1 MADAISLYELRGDS
15 VVIHFGGETGSID
28 AYTFAGALIGLTQ
41 TAYAISLTVDPG
53 HEIEIRLEAI
63 GPGSFRARL
72 RRYKKQ
78 YGGVFTRAVEAVF
91 WGIVAN
97 IIYDA
102 LIKKDASP
110 RITIN
115 TNEVIVETE
124 GRVIIVP
131 RAVHDATQ
139 NVKNNPD
146 VQEGLRRTFEPLL
159 RDTNITEFALTSRMD
174 DPDPPVRVPRSEFPR
189 VLAAVSIFQKDTKE
203 RTIRETARVVIL
215 KAWLNHA
222 KRKWAFEWNGVPVS
236 APIAD
241 QDFLDKLERRELLL
255 GAGDALDVEI
265 AFKQRYDDELGVFV
279 NEPNS
284 FIIAKVVRPVPRSR
298 RSGSVSRHYRRS
310 IFCGHLR
317 RTAGLATST
326 RKSTLR

>member
-1 MADAISLYELRGDS
+1 LHSYDAARAGQQMADAISLHELRGDT
-15 VVIHFGGETGSID
+15 VVVHFGGEAGSID
-28 AYTFAGALIGLTQ
+28 AYTFADVLIGLTQ

-78 YGGVFTRAVEAVF
+78 YGGVFTRSIEAVF

-97 IIYDA
+97 VIYDA
-102 LIKKDASP
+102 AIKKDAP
-110 RITIN
+110 PHITVN
-115 TNEVIVETE
+115 TNEVIVETG
-124 GRVIIVP
+124 GRVFIVP
-131 RAVHDATQ
+131 REVHEATQ
-139 NVKNNPD
+139 NVKNNPE
-146 VQEGLRRTFEPLL
+146 VQEGLRRTFEPLQ
-159 RDTNITEFALTSRMD
+159 RDTSVTEFALTSRMD
-174 DPDPPVRVPRSEFPR
+174 DPEPPVSIPRSEFPR
-189 VLAAVSIFQKDTKE
+189 ILEAVSTFQEETKE
-203 RTIRETARVVIL
+203 RTVKETARLIIL

-241 QDFLDKLERRELLL
+241 QDFLDRLERRELLL

-265 AFKQRYDDELGVFV
+265 AFKQRYDGELGLFV

-284 FIIAKVVRPVPRSR
+284 FVVTKVVRPVPRS
-298 RSGSVSRHYRRS
+298 
-310 IFCGHLR
+310 
-317 RTAGLATST
+317 
-326 RKSTLR
+326 